1 MHNPTSPR
9 AWSPFCLLLTLLALA
24 VLAGCGRY
32 GATYDVGDGATVY
45 IEDKVKT
52 PLRPEVYLHPKDHP
66 DRELTA
72 LMFPFRFR
80 QSIQNPLH
88 YGRELGRVFWQV
100 WLQEKIFPVM
110 EFEEKRAWPGGQAA
124 VAQARAKGADLA
136 IGGDITL
143 FMAGGSYGDSRLA
156 LRLEIYDAHSGALI
170 WSLAHM
176 GELTSSVIGDYI
188 LFKKRTTM
196 PSDPIY
202 AITVKL
208 AEDMSVPLKGWIMPV
223 RMQPAGESEL

>member
-1 MHNPTSPR
+1 MSRTTTSPSLG
-9 AWSPFCLLLTLLALA
+9 AALALLAVCWLVLLT
-24 VLAGCGRY
+24 GCGRI
-32 GATYDVGDGATVY
+32 GANMDIGDGATIYV
-45 IEDKVKT
+45 EDKVKT

-88 YGRELGRVFWQV
+88 YGRELGRVFWQI

-110 EFEEKRAWPGGQAA
+110 EFEENRAWPGGQAA

-156 LRLEIYDAHSGALI
+156 LRLEIYDAYSGALI

-176 GELTSSVIGDYI
+176 GELKSEVMGDYI

-223 RMQPAGESEL
+223 RMQTGKENEL